1 MLPERMHEPG
11 HEHAFLTQRNLF
23 TAILSVAAA
32 ADDFPISYL
41 EGLQTSHQWVAVR
54 KTQSAT
60 MKSRPGNR

>member
-1 MLPERMHEPG
+1 MHEPG

-41 EGLQTSHQWVAVR
+41 EGLQTSHAAPMGCGTQNAVR
-54 KTQSAT
+54 D
-60 MKSRPGNR
+60 NEE